1 MIQIERDKDKPTPP
15 RLPSGATWG
24 RRLGGLAL
32 CVLLA
37 TNLAFSGQE
46 KQANEVDKPAHTKI
60 SKDLEGLDGDTTIKV
75 IVRFKHTPTEDQLQK
90 VCDWGGM
97 LKNYRDGEKNA
108 AFTLQIGRASCRE
121 RV

>member
-1 MIQIERDKDKPTPP
+1 M
-15 RLPSGATWG
+15 AF
-24 RRLGGLAL
+24 GGP
-32 CVLLA
+32 
-37 TNLAFSGQE
+37 E

-60 SKDLEGLDGDTTIKV
+60 SKDLEGLDGDTTVKV

-108 AFTLQIGRASCRE
+108 AFTLPAAALKDLAADPD
-121 RV
+121 V

>member
-1 MIQIERDKDKPTPP
+1 MIQIERDKDKPTTP

-60 SKDLEGLDGDTTIKV
+60 SKDPEPLYADTTLKA
-75 IVRFKHTPTEDQLQK
+75 IVRSKPTPTADQLHK
-90 VCDWGGM
+90 VCD
-97 LKNYRDGEKNA
+97 
-108 AFTLQIGRASCRE
+108 FSCSLTHY
-121 RV
+121 